1 MSLQAVIASSFVGI
15 GVLVALYAE
24 RRVALPSLAELRAN
38 IWAADSHLASLEA
51 KKDGLL
57 NRLRAWL
64 DKAGLQRLHVLEFLG
79 LTAAAALT
87 SFLVTLVVF
96 GGYVLSLE
104 LALAGAVA
112 PALYVLAARRGRE
125 EAIEEQLDRALSIL
139 INSMQG
145 TGRNLRSALVDLVVE
160 DLDGGVSRMRAVL
173 PAPLGPELAWLVRGL
188 SATSDTLEEALSDT
202 ARSLSHPAF
211 DMFVSAVHSSQGGQ
225 VVGLLKQVRSHL
237 HERKALRGSVRAS
250 FSLVV
255 SQVYILAL
263 MPLGLLAMWRV
274 LSPEASHIV
283 FGTTLGQ
290 IAVVFILAYSWMG
303 VILVSR
309 ESRPENLIKGV
320 RM

>member
-1 MSLQAVIASSFVGI
+1 MSLQATMAAAFVGI

-24 RRVALPSLAELRAN
+24 RRVPLPSLAELRAN
-38 IWAADSHLASLEA
+38 IWEADGYLASLEA
-51 KKDGLL
+51 RKDSLL
-57 NRLRAWL
+57 YRLRVWL
-64 DKAGLQRLHVLEFLG
+64 DRAGLGRLHVMEFLG
-79 LTAAAALT
+79 LSIAAAT
-87 SFLVTLVVF
+87 VSFLVAVLVF
-96 GGYVLSLE
+96 GGYLLSLE
-104 LALAGAVA
+104 LGLAAGFGPTV
-112 PALYVLAARRGRE
+112 YVLAVRRGRE

-145 TGRNLRSALVDLVVE
+145 TGRNLRSALVDLVSE
-160 DLDGGVSRMRAVL
+160 EQDGGGSRLRAVL
-173 PAPLGPELAWLVRGL
+173 PAPLGPELAWLVRRL
-188 SATSDTLEEALSDT
+188 AATSDTLEEALADS

-263 MPLGLLAMWRV
+263 MPLGLLAMWRI
-274 LSPEASHIV
+274 LSPEAAHIV

-290 IAVVFILAYSWMG
+290 LVVVFILAYSWLG
-303 VILVSR
+303 VALVSR